1 MTDLI
6 ARLEAAEAGS
16 REFDREIMALHYT
29 WERRHIGATCWDDD
43 GGTCCPGA
51 QHLDG
56 VWVDPADDRWK
67 TTAKDGF
74 EFTTSIDAAL
84 ALASRVLPGWEG
96 EIDFGRRGFACLHPE
111 QPYPAHLEYNAEAST
126 PALALCAAILRAKG
140 SEK

>member
-16 REFDREIMALHYT
+16 RELDREIMALHYT
-29 WERRHIGATCWDDD
+29 WERRHIGTTCWDDD
-43 GGTCCPGA
+43 GGTCCPCA

-74 EFTTSIDAAL
+74 EFTTSLDAAL
-84 ALASRVLPGWEG
+84 ALASRVLG
-96 EIDFGRRGFACLHPE
+96 EERAISLLSDVVWNTETVLTIRTAPCL
-111 QPYPAHLEYNAEAST
+111 
-126 PALALCAAILRAKG
+126 LCAAILRAKG
-140 SEK
+140 SDQ